1 MKKQQAIL
9 AILSLFCGGLIYL
22 CFRSSSLLMFKLIEF
37 LHLGV
42 IVIFLRKAFLLSSF
56 MPKWVIYSLPDGLW
70 MFSCTSLILN
80 VWNNRLNKQ
89 SMVWIISM
97 PAIAILSE
105 FLQLFHLIR
114 GTFDILD
121 IASYL
126 IGFTAAFFIYSN
138 PKR

>member
-1 MKKQQAIL
+1 
-9 AILSLFCGGLIYL
+9 
-22 CFRSSSLLMFKLIEF
+22 
-37 LHLGV
+37 
-42 IVIFLRKAFLLSSF
+42 

-89 SMVWIISM
+89 SIVWIISM

-126 IGFTAAFFIYSN
+126 IGFTSAFFIYSN
-138 PKR
+138 PKRLII

>member
-1 MKKQQAIL
+1 
-9 AILSLFCGGLIYL
+9 
-22 CFRSSSLLMFKLIEF
+22 
-37 LHLGV
+37 
-42 IVIFLRKAFLLSSF
+42 

-89 SMVWIISM
+89 SIVWIISM

-105 FLQLFHLIR
+105 FLQLFHFIR

-121 IASYL
+121 IARYL